1 MSWSNSLFEDNAE
14 YGLGMRITMDLA
26 KEKITNI
33 MKEKLKGRLGI
44 KNIEMFNK
52 WLVNKDN
59 YNITKEIMENINYDE
74 VKELEPL
81 KGYIMSKMFG

>member
-1 MSWSNSLFEDNAE
+1 
-14 YGLGMRITMDLA
+14 MRITMDLA

-33 MKEKLKGRLGI
+33 MKERLKGRLGI

-81 KGYIMSKMFG
+81 